1 MKAAFIHPDLGIGGA
16 ERLVVDAAAGLKA
29 SGDQVTIYTSHF
41 DESHCFDE
49 VKNGNIKV
57 KCYGDFLPTRVLGRF
72 AIFCAIIRQLFLVLK
87 MVFTGEVKEYDVFI
101 VDQLSFCL
109 PIVHFFK
116 SQEAKTLFYCHFP
129 DQLLAQRQNRLKEV
143 YRKPFDLLEEFTT
156 GCADQVVVNS
166 SFTKSVF
173 RSTFKTLSHFDPAV
187 IYPCV
192 DTSESVSSESLREV
206 ESFFAGGKFFLSVNR
221 FERKKNIELALRAFI
236 EFAQSDKECRLVIA
250 GGFDPRVKENVEHL
264 IELETLAQSNGLVP
278 MTIRGKLVALP
289 RSCRVLFL
297 PSISGKLK
305 DALISKA
312 EMLLYTP
319 SYEHFGIV
327 PVEAMKLGTAVLAVN
342 NGGPLETI
350 VDFEKD
356 EQNATGFLLDKDP
369 HKWCECMIKFQ
380 SVSSRDTISSNGIK
394 RACEI
399 FSRDSMTV
407 SFKDTISHI
416 KVKHFG
422 YENHVVRYFVK
433 HGVVWVVLIAIYIA
447 TRYGTNK

>member
-1 MKAAFIHPDLGIGGA
+1 M
-16 ERLVVDAAAGLKA
+16 VVDAAAGLKA
-29 SGDQVTIYTSHF
+29 SGDNVTIYTSHF
-41 DESHCFDE
+41 DESHCFEE
-49 VKNGNIKV
+49 VKNGKIRV
-57 KCYGDFLPTRVLGRF
+57 KCYGDFLPTRILSSF
-72 AIFCAIIRQLFLVLK
+72 AIFCAILRQLFLVMR
-87 MVFTGEVKEYDVFI
+87 MVVSGEIKGYDVFI

-116 SQEAKTLFYCHFP
+116 AEKAKTLFYCHFP
-129 DQLLAQRQNRLKEV
+129 DQLLAERQSKLKEI
-143 YRKPFDLLEEFTT
+143 YRKPFDTLEEFTT
-156 GCADQVVVNS
+156 GCADQIVVNS
-166 SFTKSVF
+166 TFTKGVF
-173 RSTFKTLSHFDPAV
+173 RSTFKTLRNLDPAV

-192 DTSESVSSESLREV
+192 DTNESVASESLREV

-236 EFAQSDKECRLVIA
+236 KFAKSDKDYRLVIA

-264 IELETLAQSNGLVP
+264 IELESLAQSNGLTP

-297 PSISGKLK
+297 PSISGNLK

-350 VDFEKD
+350 VDFEND
-356 EQNATGFLLDKDP
+356 EKNATGFLLEADP
-369 HKWCECMIKFQ
+369 QKWCECMIKFQ
-380 SVSSRDTISSNGIK
+380 SVSSKDRMSSNGIQ
-394 RACEI
+394 RACDI

-407 SFKDTISHI
+407 SFQDTISHI
-416 KVKHFG
+416 QVKRFR
-422 YENHVVRYFVK
+422 YENSVMRYLVRR
-433 HGVVWVVLIAIYIA
+433 GAVWVVLIAIYIA
-447 TRYGTNK
+447 KRYSTNK